1 MKHGF
6 EKRFKVLKLNKG
18 EWWNMIL
25 IKMKEAGEGE
35 GNTVIEL
42 AIHSDSKNIN

>member
-1 MKHGF
+1 
-6 EKRFKVLKLNKG
+6 
-18 EWWNMIL
+18 MIL

-42 AIHSDSKNIN
+42 AIHSDSKNINFFQLLSYVVTSKR